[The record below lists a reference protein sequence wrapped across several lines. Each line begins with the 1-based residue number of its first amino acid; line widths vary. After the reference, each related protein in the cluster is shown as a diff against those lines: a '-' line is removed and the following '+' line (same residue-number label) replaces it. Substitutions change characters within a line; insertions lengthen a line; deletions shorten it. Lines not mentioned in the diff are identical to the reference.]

1 MENEDL
7 KPNVGG
13 ARKIARKLL
22 KDAKVLEIPVSL
34 QKVLDYV
41 KTQQDLDVVKYNFGD
56 KVSGML
62 VMLGDSATIGFNHDH
77 AWVRRRFT
85 IAHELGHLYMGHTCD
100 GQDKNSN
107 KEIEANQFAA
117 ELLVP
122 LAFVRKDFAA
132 QRDLEALA
140 KKYIVSKE
148 ALCIHLM
155 ECKIL

>member
-1 MENEDL
+1 MDSESL
-7 KPNVGG
+7 RANVGG
-13 ARKIARKLL
+13 ARKIARRLL
-22 KDAKVLEIPVSL
+22 KDANILEAPVSL

-41 KTQQDLDVVKYNFGD
+41 KTQQDLEVLKYDLGK

-62 VMLGDSATIGFNHDH
+62 VMLGESATIGFNSEHS
-77 AWVRRRFT
+77 WVRRRFT

-100 GQDKNSN
+100 GHDGSN
-107 KEIEANQFAA
+107 KETEANQFAA

-122 LAFVRKDFAA
+122 LIFIKKDFAL
-132 QRDLEALA
+132 QRDLDVLA

>member
-34 QKVLDYV
+34 QKVLNYV

-62 VMLGDSATIGFNHDH
+62 VMLGDSATIGFNPDH

-122 LAFVRKDFAA
+122 LAFVKKDFVE
-132 QRDLEALA
+132 QRDLDALA
-140 KKYIVSKE
+140 KKYVVSKE

-155 ECKIL
+155 ECKII